1 MRHTPRRP
9 QRGAQGDRFR
19 GAALAASWVFA
30 ETGNFFLDASY
41 EDGSYDGFADPWED
55 EVIEAGTEEWR
66 KAAAVMDSV
75 TQLADWLGEDLTG
88 RFAEMLDFTLGR
100 LPNQEQEDN
109 DEC

>member
-1 MRHTPRRP
+1 M
-9 QRGAQGDRFR
+9 
-19 GAALAASWVFA
+19 
-30 ETGNFFLDASY
+30 
-41 EDGSYDGFADPWED
+41 
-55 EVIEAGTEEWR
+55 IEAGTEEWR